1 MKIGVFYT
9 PGKRYIKAVL
19 KNLEKA
25 AVENG
30 FSLILYDGDKE
41 KIKECDFVIA
51 AGGDGTFLWA
61 GSIIYDFDIPLLG
74 INLGGLGF
82 LTDIRKEEIKS
93 VFKDLKSKNY
103 TIQERFFLKA
113 NCRGEESVALND
125 VVFSST
131 DIRVIDLDIYINDSF
146 VTQLSGDGLIIAT
159 PTGSTAYSL
168 SSGGPI
174 LKPDTEAIVITPIS
188 PHALTFRPLVVDEES
203 RILIKTKEKCRF
215 VCDGQRLVT
224 LNSGEEVS
232 ITKNSNTLKVVKFED
247 WDYFDILRKKL
258 NWGNG

>member
-9 PGKRYIKAVL
+9 PGKRHIKAVL

-25 AVENG
+25 AVEND
-30 FSLILYDGDKE
+30 FSLIVYDGDKE
-41 KIKECDFVIA
+41 KIKKCDFIIA

-61 GSIIYDFDIPLLG
+61 GSIIYGFDIPLLG

-93 VFKDLKSKNY
+93 IFIDLRNKKY

-174 LKPDTEAIVITPIS
+174 LKPGTKAFVITPIS
-188 PHALTFRPLVVDEES
+188 PHALTFRPLVVDQES

-215 VCDGQRLVT
+215 VCDGQRLFT
-224 LNSGEEVS
+224 LDSDEEVS
-232 ITKNSNTLKVVKFED
+232 IEKNVNPLKVIKFED

>member
-9 PGKRYIKAVL
+9 SGKKYIEVVL
-19 KNLEKA
+19 ANLEKTA
-25 AVENG
+25 AENG

-41 KIKECDFVIA
+41 KIKECDFIIA

-61 GSIIYDFDIPLLG
+61 GSIIYGFDIPLLG

-82 LTDIRKEEIKS
+82 LTDIRKEEIKNI
-93 VFKDLKSKNY
+93 FKDIKSKNY
-103 TIQERFFLKA
+103 EIQERFFLKA
-113 NCRGEESVALND
+113 NYRGEESVALND

-131 DIRVIDLDIYINDSF
+131 DIRVIDLDIYVNDSF
-146 VTQLSGDGLIIAT
+146 VTQLSGDGLIVAT

-174 LKPDTEAIVITPIS
+174 LKPDTDAIVITPIS
-188 PHALTFRPLVVDEES
+188 PHTLTFRPLVIDKES

-215 VCDGQRLVT
+215 VCDGQRLFA
-224 LNSGEEVS
+224 LDSDEEVS
-232 ITKNSNTLKVVKFED
+232 IEKNVSTLKVVKFKD
-247 WDYFDILRKKL
+247 WNYFDILRNKL